1 MPDRESHTSFD
12 AILASSVH
20 DMKNSINMLTSS
32 LEDVLAQAGNQ
43 GMPGLEKMT
52 QMLYESRRVSNHL
65 MQLLS
70 IYKIDRSA
78 YPVEIEQHDV
88 AEVCQEIILQSQSL
102 LRSSTLGFDMT
113 CPEGLYWY
121 FDRELVA
128 SAVSGAIN
136 NATRYARSQVA
147 LIARETEGSLEIRV
161 EDDGAGYPQ
170 ALLQSGT
177 AMAQGVDFASGS
189 TGLGLHFAS
198 RIARLHQEK
207 GRAGHAFIENG
218 GTFGGGCFVLRLP

>member
-1 MPDRESHTSFD
+1 MPDRESHAPFD

-20 DMKNSINMLTSS
+20 DMKNSINMLIGS
-32 LEDVLAQAGNQ
+32 LEDVLVQANNQ

-88 AEVCQEIILQSQSL
+88 AEFCHEAILQSQSL
-102 LRSSTLGFDMT
+102 LHSSTLNFGIA
-113 CPEGLYWY
+113 CPDGLYWY
-121 FDRELVA
+121 FDRELVG
-128 SAVSGAIN
+128 SAIN
-136 NATRYARSQVA
+136 GALNNAVRYARGQVA
-147 LIARETEGSLEIRV
+147 LVAHDVDGALEFRV

-170 ALLQSGT
+170 ALLQAGT
-177 AMAQGVDFASGS
+177 AMAQGVDFTTGS

-198 RIARLHQEK
+198 RIAQLHQEK
-207 GRAGHAFIENG
+207 GRVGHAFIENG
-218 GTFGGGCFVLRLP
+218 GAYGGGCFVLRLP